1 MMHRRNNRPINLLG
15 GRSFAQVV
23 ANPSAETG
31 TGEPDNWFHTLT
43 GTEWAT
49 HGHSGNRSLRV
60 NVANDLADWRS
71 SPYPIVSGRKYRVD
85 LWVKGTGAPEMI
97 LAARWFSDLDG
108 LNWITEQWLV
118 LDGIF
123 NDWTHRSHIVTAPAN
138 ALSGDLM
145 FRAAFTTTADMYG
158 DDFSVRRMN

>member
-1 MMHRRNNRPINLLG
+1 
-15 GRSFAQVV
+15 
-23 ANPSAETG
+23 
-31 TGEPDNWFHTLT
+31 
-43 GTEWAT
+43 
-49 HGHSGNRSLRV
+49 
-60 NVANDLADWRS
+60 
-71 SPYPIVSGRKYRVD
+71 
-85 LWVKGTGAPEMI
+85 MI

-145 FRAAFTTTADMYG
+145 FRAAFATTADMYG